1 MEIVFAYLAGLL
13 TLINPCVLPVLPV
26 VLAGSLQADRLGPL
40 VLAAGMS
47 LSFVFL
53 GVVVTAFGYGIG
65 LTPDRVAD
73 GGAMLMVGFGL
84 VMLIPA
90 ARERFALATAGIAQ
104 GADNTLADVDHS
116 KLRGQFLGG
125 LLLGAVWSPCVG
137 PTLGSAIALASQG
150 EGLGQATLIMVGFAM
165 GVSTLIIGI
174 GYGARGLLQ
183 RNRATMMK
191 IAQAAPKIMG
201 VIFVAVGLGL
211 LFNVHHMAEAWLLNI
226 MPYWLQDLSVSI

>member
-47 LSFVFL
+47 LSFVFM

-104 GADNTLADVDHS
+104 GADSTLADVDHS

-191 IAQAAPKIMG
+191 IAQAATKIMG

>member
-26 VLAGSLQADRLGPL
+26 VLAGALQADRLGPL

-47 LSFVFL
+47 VSFVFL

-73 GGAMLMVGFGL
+73 GGALLMVGFGL

-90 ARERFALATAGIAQ
+90 ARERFALATSGIASS
-104 GADNTLADVDHS
+104 ADSTLADVDQS

-150 EGLGQATLIMVGFAM
+150 EGLGQATLIMIGFAL
-165 GVSTLIIGI
+165 GVSTLIIGL

-183 RNRATMMK
+183 RNRATMMR

-201 VIFVAVGLGL
+201 VVFVAVGLGL
-211 LFNVHHMAEAWLLNI
+211 LFNIHHMAEAWLLNI
-226 MPYWLQDLSVSI
+226 MPLWLLDLSVSI

>member
-104 GADNTLADVDHS
+104 GADSTLADVDHS

>member
-26 VLAGSLQADRLGPL
+26 VLAGALQADRLGPL

-47 LSFVFL
+47 VSFVFL
-53 GVVVTAFGYGIG
+53 GVIVTAFGYGIG

-73 GGAMLMVGFGL
+73 GGALLMVGFGL

-90 ARERFALATAGIAQ
+90 ARERFALATSGIASS
-104 GADNTLADVDHS
+104 ADSTLADVDHS

-150 EGLGQATLIMVGFAM
+150 EGLGQATLIMIGFAM

-183 RNRATMMK
+183 RNRAAMMRV
-191 IAQAAPKIMG
+191 AQAAPKIMG

-211 LFNVHHMAEAWLLNI
+211 LFNIHHMAEAWLLNI